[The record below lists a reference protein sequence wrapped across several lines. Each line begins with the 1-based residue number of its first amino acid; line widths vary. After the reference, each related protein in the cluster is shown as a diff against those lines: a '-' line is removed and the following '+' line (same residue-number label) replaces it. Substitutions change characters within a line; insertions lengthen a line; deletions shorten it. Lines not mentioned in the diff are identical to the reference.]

1 VKANRPKPDDS
12 SPAGQKRLFSA
23 IARRYDFL
31 NHLLSLNIDR
41 RWRRK
46 LVDFAG
52 AEEGQSIL
60 DVCTGTGDLAIHF
73 AKANGQSKLW
83 GVDQS
88 QEMLLIARRKIN
100 HQELNDR
107 IKLFEANALE
117 LPFQDDSF
125 DIVGVAFGL
134 RNIGQHRRAIREM
147 ARVLKKGGRLLILE
161 FSLPGG
167 NLFSRTYRFYL
178 NNFIQAVGGIISGS
192 SEAYHHLS
200 CSIAEFPKPEEIVR
214 LMEEEK
220 LKNIRLISL
229 TGGIVCIY
237 RGEK

>member
-1 VKANRPKPDDS
+1 VKAKRPKPDDS

-31 NHLLSLNIDR
+31 NHLLSLNIDK

-52 AEEGQSIL
+52 AEENQSIL
-60 DVCTGTGDLAIHF
+60 DICTGTGDLAIRF

-88 QEMLLIARRKIN
+88 QEMLRLARRKI
-100 HQELNDR
+100 HHRELSGR
-107 IKLFEANALE
+107 IKLLEANALK
-117 LPFQDDSF
+117 LPFQDNSF
-125 DIVGVAFGL
+125 DIVSVAFGL
-134 RNIGQHRRAIREM
+134 RNIGRHQVAIREM

-161 FSLPGG
+161 FSPPGSG
-167 NLFSRTYRFYL
+167 LFSRTYRFYL

-192 SEAYHHLS
+192 SEAYRHLS
-200 CSIAEFPKPEEIVR
+200 YSIAEFPQPEEIVR
-214 LMEEEK
+214 LMQEEQ

>member
-1 VKANRPKPDDS
+1 MI
-12 SPAGQKRLFSA
+12 Q
-23 IARRYDFL
+23 
-31 NHLLSLNIDR
+31 
-41 RWRRK
+41 
-46 LVDFAG
+46 
-52 AEEGQSIL
+52 GQSIL
-60 DVCTGTGDLAIHF
+60 DVCTGTGDLAIRF
-73 AKANGQSKLW
+73 ATTNGTSKIR

-88 QEMLLIARRKIN
+88 QEMLRIARRKIN

-107 IKLFEANALE
+107 IELFEASALK

-125 DIVGVAFGL
+125 DIVSVAFGL

>member
-1 VKANRPKPDDS
+1 VKANRPKPVDS

-23 IARRYDFL
+23 IAGRYDFL
-31 NHLLSLNIDR
+31 NHLLSLNIDK

-46 LVDFAG
+46 LVEIAG
-52 AEEGQSIL
+52 AGEDQSIL
-60 DVCTGTGDLAIHF
+60 DVCTGTGDLAIRF
-73 AKANGQSKLW
+73 AKAKEKSRLW

-88 QEMLLIARRKIN
+88 QEMLHLARRKIG
-100 HQELNDR
+100 QKKLSDR
-107 IKLFEANALE
+107 IKLLEADALK
-117 LPFQDDSF
+117 LPFQDGYF

-134 RNIGQHRRAIREM
+134 RNIGQHQRAIREM
-147 ARVLKKGGRLLILE
+147 VRVLKKGGRLLILE
-161 FSLPGG
+161 FSPPGG

-178 NNFIQAVGGIISGS
+178 NNSIQAVGGIISGS
-192 SEAYHHLS
+192 SDAYRHLS
-200 CSIAEFPKPEEIVR
+200 CSIAEFPQPEEIVR
-214 LMEEEK
+214 LMEQEK